1 MYNLINVNNVNFDT
15 TSVLKKL
22 SGRMDVYIADT
33 TTLANVYIKGQSGD
47 FIATSNPVYTTIQGT
62 FPNCLFVDQDVDTRY
77 YRYIGTS
84 TDMSTDINNEDA
96 WVAIDQQYILKPQF
110 TNQEFDGAISVHTVE
125 DLRAIDTSTFDG
137 LVTILLDG
145 YYEQGDSPV
154 RFYEWLSTSSNTDD
168 AGEYIKPNAVS
179 IGRWKLIDNTS
190 PYVDIRIFGCQ
201 PTSSV
206 NSTFECSSQMLAAFS
221 YCNKYSKI
229 VYFANPING
238 IGVYTFNGNLCLTNF
253 DVYLDDKIYFQAKTG
268 STSSG
273 ITCNNFIKNSSDLFK
288 TSTQTGTFNLICNE
302 VRSSWK
308 DEYTHNYT
316 TLSPRTKVTVDSN
329 SFPLTYHNLLIEF
342 IVSYTKALSL
352 TRCQI
357 ISDGKLD
364 NSAYKMIFDSCPFT
378 DRLFSTLSTDED
390 YLSLST
396 CYLST
401 LEGNDSFESVQNYVS
416 CGLLNG
422 QKLFNLVNI
431 VASNLNIKG
440 NALVNNITLKDGYV
454 TRLNLS
460 DMTQTSLSLDAVEVQ
475 TLACDGY
482 LFGLNLTNAQI
493 DNHVALDIGAIN
505 SQLSRYDIYC
515 IASSV
520 VDFGS
525 TIESDFYCSGTLQCK
540 ESKFLGNV
548 TQYPLNNRYD
558 FLLERCRFE
567 AAKHILSYD
576 QTSGVNKPS
585 GCLVDGRWT
594 DNIIEGNTDNFI
606 DLDRSVLEPADSAH
620 NYQYLGNVGDG
631 VIQNLGPKKLS
642 TYIANYTAPA
652 IQPLDAP
659 LLYNGVADAGSFKR
673 TFDLVPWF
681 GTSAIYGP
689 WIDYFAVGISAIEPI
704 ECNLK
709 FETVSPALAVNGGT
723 WAYETSAVMMH
734 GSLCN
739 NTAFGVPSAT
749 NTFMIT
755 EVNFGGGLWYE
766 NTFPGSESQGATKY
780 PIVITIDK

>member
-1 MYNLINVNNVNFDT
+1 MYNLMNVNNINFDN
-15 TSVLKKL
+15 SIKPLR
-22 SGRMDVYIADT
+22 GRMDVYKAST
-33 TTLANVYIKGQSGD
+33 TELAIIYVKGQSGN
-47 FIATSNPVYTTIQGT
+47 FEATSNPIYTTIKGT
-62 FPNCLFVDQDVDTRY
+62 FPACLYANEDIDCRY
-77 YRYIGTS
+77 FKYIGTNS
-84 TDMSTDINNEDA
+84 DMSIDIDNDSAWEDM
-96 WVAIDQQYILKPQF
+96 DQQLVLAPQF
-110 TNQEFDGAISVHTVE
+110 DNQAFDSTLVVHTLE
-125 DLRAIDTSTFDG
+125 ELKLIDTTTFEG
-137 LVTILLDG
+137 EVSIMIDG
-145 YYEQGDSPV
+145 YYTQGDSPI
-154 RFYEWLSTSSNTDD
+154 RYYEWLENSTIADD
-168 AGEYIKPNAVS
+168 GGEYIKGPETV
-179 IGRWKLIDNTS
+179 GRWHLLDIGN
-190 PYVDIRIFGCQ
+190 PYLDIRIFGCQ

-206 NSTFECSSQMLAAFS
+206 NTLFECSSQMLAVFS

-229 VYFANPING
+229 IYFANPVDGTG
-238 IGVYTFNGNLCLTNF
+238 IYTFNGQACITNF
-253 DVYLDDKIYFQAKTG
+253 DIYLDDKILFQAKTG
-268 STSSG
+268 TDSSS
-273 ITCNNFIKNSSDLFK
+273 ITCRNFIKNSSNLVV
-288 TSTQTGTFNLICNE
+288 TSAQTGTFNLICNE

-308 DEYTHNYT
+308 DEYTHNYS
-316 TLSPRTKVTVDSN
+316 TLSPRTKVIVDSN
-329 SFPLTYHNLLIEF
+329 NFPLTYHNLLIEF

-352 TRCQI
+352 TNCQI
-357 ISDGKLD
+357 LSDGKLD
-364 NSAYKMIFDSCPFT
+364 NTAYKMIFDSCPFT
-378 DRLFSTLSTDED
+378 DRLFSTLSTDKD

-401 LEGNDSFESVQNYVS
+401 LEGNDNFESVQNYVS

-431 VASNLNIKG
+431 VASSLTIKG

-454 TRLNLS
+454 TSLNLS
-460 DMTQTSLSLDAVEVQ
+460 DMTQTSLSLDGVEVQ

-493 DNHVALDIGAIN
+493 DNHVALDIGSIN

-515 IASSV
+515 IAAGV
-520 VDFGS
+520 IDFGS
-525 TIESDFYCSGTLQCK
+525 TIESDFYCSGILQCK
-540 ESKFLGNV
+540 ETKFLGNV
-548 TQYPLNNRYD
+548 TQYPLNNTYN

-576 QTSGVNKPS
+576 KTIGVDKPS

-594 DNIIEGNTDNFI
+594 DNIIEGNVDNFI
-606 DLDRSVLEPADSAH
+606 DLDRSVLEPADRAH